1 MLSLADGHISFDE
14 FCTLMSRQTA
24 PVDQSYLQAFRQFDK
39 NGDGVLSAQE
49 LKTVMASLGSPLT
62 DTDIEAMIR
71 LADAN
76 GDGRVDYEEFVR
88 MVKNL

>member
-1 MLSLADGHISFDE
+1 M
-14 FCTLMSRQTA
+14 MSRQTA